1 MKNIRL
7 LIIAMMTMAAGTVFG
22 QPKVYFT
29 KEISPES
36 LVKIYKALGVEANGR
51 VAVKIS
57 TGEGGNTHYLKPTLI
72 RNLVEE
78 VNGTVVECGT
88 AYGGTRQ
95 DPKKHWETIHEHGFD
110 SIFAVDIMDEF
121 GDIRI
126 PVKDRKHLK
135 YDIVGEHLA
144 NYGFMINLAHFKGH
158 AMGGFGGVLKNASI
172 GVASTAGKAYIH
184 SAGKTDKPELTWTK
198 EYIAAGPTQDS
209 FLESMA
215 AAAQAVHNYFKGNII
230 YINVM
235 NIVTRSMAHD
245 GTKTNINIGAGSYG
259 TVQAE
264 ATNQTR
270 CGKLSS
276 SVSAQYNRSDNHRPR
291 MGFEQYGG
299 HLKLGYDLS
308 KHWNTYLDADITH
321 FNSSY
326 PGSVSTPMY
335 SANQWITR
343 GVVSAALRNDYGK
356 TNGELSIYN
365 SFGRHKIDDGTQDP
379 SKPTKRYFR
388 SKDALTGIS
397 WFQSAQLFTGNRVT
411 AGIDYQ
417 HIYGHAYYTSKET
430 GEIIDTPNK
439 QSGKSHRNE
448 IAAYVGFR
456 QELTTWLTVDAAMRL
471 DHHSVSGTEW
481 IPQAGIVIRPTGNG
495 ELKAMASKG
504 FRNPTMREMYLY
516 PPSNEELEPERM
528 WNCELSWRQRIS
540 SLSYGMN
547 VFYIKGDNM
556 IQTIERKNVNTGEIE
571 NYGLELEA
579 DYRIGKHWQ
588 LNTNHSLLHMKN
600 IIVATPKYKG
610 FIGADY
616 YCRDLTVN
624 AGLMY
629 IAGLHTSAG
638 NNETKE
644 NFCLLNVNATYRL
657 SPVVSLWLRGENLLA
672 QRYEINQ
679 GYPMPKATFM
689 GGVNLTF

>member
-1 MKNIRL
+1 MKRMTLTVLTGMLVGTFSFAQSKGKVSATRDTASYSIEEVVVTGTRNAADIRHL
-7 LIIAMMTMAAGTVFG
+7 PMTVNVIDRKTLTEQHQTSVLPTVMQRVPSLFVTSRALMGYGVSNGAAGG
-22 QPKVYFT
+22 
-29 KEISPES
+29 
-36 LVKIYKALGVEANGR
+36 
-51 VAVKIS
+51 
-57 TGEGGNTHYLKPTLI
+57 
-72 RNLVEE
+72 
-78 VNGTVVECGT
+78 
-88 AYGGTRQ
+88 
-95 DPKKHWETIHEHGFD
+95 
-110 SIFAVDIMDEF
+110 
-121 GDIRI
+121 
-126 PVKDRKHLK
+126 
-135 YDIVGEHLA
+135 
-144 NYGFMINLAHFKGH
+144 INLRGITGGAGQLLVLIDGH
-158 AMGGFGGVLKNASI
+158 PQYNGIYGHPISDSYQTLMAERVEVLRGPASVLYGSNAMGG
-172 GVASTAGKAYIH
+172 
-184 SAGKTDKPELTWTK
+184 
-198 EYIAAGPTQDS
+198 
-209 FLESMA
+209 
-215 AAAQAVHNYFKGNII
+215 
-230 YINVM
+230 VM

-439 QSGKSHRNE
+439 QSGKSHRND
-448 IAAYVGFR
+448 IAGYVDFR

-481 IPQAGIVIRPTGNG
+481 IPQSGIVIRPTGNG

-644 NFCLLNVNATYRL
+644 NFCLLNVSATYRL